1 MAEPM
6 AEGLAD
12 PDLPALFA
20 AADRNSLVGQ
30 RRTLRTVRTRL
41 ALLVVAAVA
50 GTFGWH
56 AGPMD
61 VAGFVGAVALGGALV
76 TEVYLL
82 TARPERL
89 WYDGRAVA
97 ESAKSLAWR
106 FAVGGNPL
114 PVDPLHS
121 SESMQAARDTLLR
134 RFRSLIREMGDVHLV
149 PRSEGIVQITAAM
162 QGARE
167 LPLAERQRLYLRGR
181 VLDQQRW
188 YASKAAWNE
197 RRAVSWQVTLAVA
210 EAVGL
215 AGAVLKAASVL
226 SIDTLGI
233 VSALTAAGA
242 AWLQTKQHHNLARA
256 YAVAS
261 QELADIAAMAE
272 RAFTEREWA
281 DFAADAEDAISR
293 EHRLWRAT
301 HA

>member
-12 PDLPALFA
+12 PDLPALFTS
-20 AADRNSLVGQ
+20 ADRNSLIGQ
-30 RRTLRTVRTRL
+30 RRALSTVRTRL

-61 VAGFVGAVALGGALV
+61 VAGFVGAVALGGTLV

-82 TARPERL
+82 TARPERM

-97 ESAKSLAWR
+97 ESVKSLAWR
-106 FAVGGNPL
+106 FAVGGNPVAHRRPPL
-114 PVDPLHS
+114 IGVDTG
-121 SESMQAARDTLLR
+121 ARDMLLR
-134 RFRSLIREMGDVHLV
+134 RFGSLIREMGDLHLI
-149 PRSEGIVQITAAM
+149 PRTEGIVQITAAM
-162 QGARE
+162 QRARE

-188 YASKAAWNE
+188 YAAKAAWNE
-197 RRAVSWQVTLAVA
+197 RQAVNWQVALATA
-210 EAVGL
+210 EAAGL

-226 SIDTLGI
+226 SVDTLGI
-233 VSALTAAGA
+233 FSALTAAGP

-281 DFAADAEDAISR
+281 EFAADAEDAISR